1 MTNAFIECL
10 SLDVAAARL
19 QPGTP
24 RRRCERYRATIRPSS
39 PTPPGCF
46 WGQSVIIGPAVCGRD
61 IEEAQMSIEV
71 ESPRSTGPEL
81 IWVGDGAWVAH
92 DPSLPEGDPR
102 RVIAYMEHKDRR
114 VYVLWV
120 RDRQDVCCYETL
132 REALDDVTA
141 ACRRMA
147 RTREAPLPGTSR

>member
-1 MTNAFIECL
+1 
-10 SLDVAAARL
+10 
-19 QPGTP
+19 
-24 RRRCERYRATIRPSS
+24 
-39 PTPPGCF
+39 
-46 WGQSVIIGPAVCGRD
+46 
-61 IEEAQMSIEV
+61 MSIEV

-120 RDRQDVCCYETL
+120 RDRQDVSPKISGDELEKLARASAGVIRTIEG
-132 REALDDVTA
+132 REIVNVIV
-141 ACRRMA
+141 R
-147 RTREAPLPGTSR
+147 APRLVNIATKPL